1 MKRERKIIP
10 EAVRWVNNPIIKKS
24 VIKRLFETDI
34 QMYNEVRKVS
44 NFYRKLTEIDV
55 YVHFNQVEL
64 IVLEE
69 IKKEVISSIKKGS
82 FYYINIEE
90 FCKSYLIKELKADRD
105 YTGSYK
111 TSAVR
116 SGFKNHSEKMQKSIS
131 LAKIKLKNIEL

>member
-10 EAVRWVNNPIIKKS
+10 ESVRWINNPIIKKS

-64 IVLEE
+64 NLLEE

-82 FYYINIEE
+82 LYYVNIEE
-90 FCKSYLIKELKADRD
+90 FCRSFLVRELKADSD
-105 YTGSYK
+105 YIGSLK
-111 TSAVR
+111 IAAIR
-116 SGFKNHSEKMQKSIS
+116 NGFKNHSQKMAKAIS
-131 LAKIKLKNIEL
+131 EAKNKLKNIEL